1 MKQLMNAFKSVA
13 QQTAQSRAATKHGIV
28 TSYDPNTYS
37 VKVKLQPEGVL
48 TGWIPLKSAWV
59 GNGWGLFCPPSIG
72 DAIEIDF
79 QEDDG
84 GNGCAGWRF
93 YNDVE
98 RPLPCPSGEFWLV
111 HQKGAQLK
119 FRNDGTVELRAAQDL
134 NIQVDGDAQINVEGD
149 ARLDVNGKL
158 NSRAAQWNHNGPV
171 NIDGDTVID
180 GTLRVTQ
187 AITGHGGMTVSGG
200 GGAEVEGRMA
210 VRNGDV
216 TADGISLKGHTH
228 SGVEPGGGNTGQ
240 PQ

>member
-1 MKQLMNAFKSVA
+1 MKYLMNAFKSVA
-13 QQTAQSRAATKHGIV
+13 QQATQSRAATRHGIV
-28 TSYDPNTYS
+28 TSYDPKTYA
-37 VKVKLQPEGVL
+37 VKVQLQPEGVL

-93 YNDVE
+93 YNAVE

-111 HQKGAQLK
+111 HRKGAQLK
-119 FRNDGTVELRAAQDL
+119 FRNDGTVELRATQDL
-134 NIQVDGDAQINVEGD
+134 NIQANSDVH
-149 ARLDVNGKL
+149 LDVSGTL
-158 NSRAAQWNHNGPV
+158 QSRASQWNHKGPV
-171 NIDGDTVID
+171 SIDGA
-180 GTLRVTQ
+180 LHVTQ
-187 AITGHGGMTVSGG
+187 AITGQGGMTVSGG
-200 GGAEVEGRMA
+200 SGAEVEGSLR

-216 TADGISLKGHTH
+216 IADGISLKGHTH
-228 SGVEPGGGNTGQ
+228 GGVEPGGGQTGA